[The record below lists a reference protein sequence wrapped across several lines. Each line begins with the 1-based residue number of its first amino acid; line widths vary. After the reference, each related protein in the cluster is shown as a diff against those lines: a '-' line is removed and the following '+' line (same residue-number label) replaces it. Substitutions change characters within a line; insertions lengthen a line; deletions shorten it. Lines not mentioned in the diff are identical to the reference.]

1 MRYFFMRRDEEQ
13 NIEGETLYCHR
24 CGAELTEENSREA
37 SDAHSI
43 TGISAFCI
51 DCEQKIFDEIA
62 RANGK
67 MLALFACCMAFDV
80 PCNPLVLDGVEWE
93 HEKQSWKYYIQR
105 LTEAGANK
113 RGERILSFSD
123 GERDII
129 RLFGKEMTEKSFA
142 KYILY
147 ERARVERQEGTPEQ
161 RERWG
166 TEPIWRGLDMTSKVY
181 DALDNEYE
189 TRVKSFSGQTLT
201 AQQDDT
207 LRKVARLNVTFAYLM
222 RNGQSKQAMDV
233 QKMVDTMLAS
243 EQMRKRDEKPVEAYS
258 FDTQVVACERAGFM
272 EKGKFLNLEGVQK
285 VIVDKFLK
293 RKKYDYSLDVGD
305 QALAAMYRTV
315 CANADALVPTDM
327 PEELELDD
335 EFGEFADEETDEERE
350 NKRFAG
356 MTKISYERKN
366 KPKKT
371 AKPS

>member
-1 MRYFFMRRDEEQ
+1 MRRDEEQ

-51 DCEQKIFDEIA
+51 DCEQKMFDEIA
-62 RANGK
+62 PANGK

-80 PCNPLVLDGVEWE
+80 PCKPLVLDGVDWE
-93 HEKQSWKYYIQR
+93 RQKQSWKYYLQR

-113 RGERILSFSD
+113 RGERVLTFSD

-129 RLFGKEMTEKSFA
+129 RIFGKEMTEKSFA

-166 TEPIWRGLDMTSKVY
+166 TEPIWRGLDMTTSVY

-189 TRVKSFSGQTLT
+189 TRLKSFSGQTLT

-207 LRKVARLNVTFAYLM
+207 LRKVAKLNVTFSHLM
-222 RNGQSKQAMDV
+222 RNGQSKQAAEV

-258 FDTQVVACERAGFM
+258 YDTQVVALERAGLM
-272 EKGKFLNLEGVQK
+272 EKGKFLDLEGIQK
-285 VIVDKFLK
+285 AIFEKFLK
-293 RKKYDYSLDVGD
+293 SPKYDYSLDVGD
-305 QALAAMYRTV
+305 QSLRAMYNTMR
-315 CANADALVPTDM
+315 ANADLFIPTDT
-327 PEELELDD
+327 PEELELED
-335 EFGEFADEETDEERE
+335 EYGEFAAEETEEERD

-356 MTKISYERKN
+356 MTKIAFDRSGKG
-366 KPKKT
+366 KKT
-371 AKPS
+371 DNKASKA